1 MATVSLLAH
10 ELGCYKM
17 TLECK
22 DKLIPFYNSLG
33 YVLEPGNGN
42 SMQIRFEAAAAA
54 AATSAASA
62 PAAAAPS

>member
-1 MATVSLLAH
+1 MSLLAL

-22 DKLIPFYNSLG
+22 DKLIQFYTSLG

-42 SMQIRFEAAAAA
+42 SMQIRFDSD
-54 AATSAASA
+54 T
-62 PAAAAPS
+62 PL